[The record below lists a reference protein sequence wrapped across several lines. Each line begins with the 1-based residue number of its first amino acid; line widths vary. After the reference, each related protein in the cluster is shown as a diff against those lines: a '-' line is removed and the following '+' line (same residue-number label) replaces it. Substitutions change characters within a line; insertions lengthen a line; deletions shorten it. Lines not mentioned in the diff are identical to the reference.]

1 MADKTKK
8 IVQIVDADVPSIAAS
23 IEQLSSWGALGVFI
37 IAEDIDDLGTFY
49 KIQGQFNDNGF
60 FELLTA
66 GSGTSTP
73 SGPDGDAILGETGD
87 YLLGETGDYMLAE

>member
-8 IVQIVDADVPSIAAS
+8 IVSIVDGDAS
-23 IEQLSSWGALGVFI
+23 GISLTVEQLSQWGALGVFI
-37 IAEDIDDLGTFY
+37 IAEDIDDIGTYY
-49 KIQGQFNDNGF
+49 KVQGQFNASGN

-66 GSGTSTP
+66 GSGT

-87 YLLGETGDYMLAE
+87 YLLGETGDYMLSE